1 MLLKKKNIVV
11 NIPDNNKAEI
21 ERHIKELGFN
31 EYKNTHYNNRN
42 NVFRENTSP
51 SYFTFLAFR

>member
-11 NIPDNNKAEI
+11 NMPDNNKAEI

-31 EYKNTHYNNRN
+31 EYKEEHIYQKPRRKNQ
-42 NVFRENTSP
+42 VIK
-51 SYFTFLAFR
+51 LW

>member
-11 NIPDNNKAEI
+11 NIPDENKTEI

-31 EYKNTHYNNRN
+31 EYKEENIYQKPRRKRN
-42 NVFRENTSP
+42 M
-51 SYFTFLAFR
+51 L

>member
-21 ERHIKELGFN
+21 ERYIKELGFN
-31 EYKNTHYNNRN
+31 EYKEENIYQKPKRKRN
-42 NVFRENTSP
+42 M
-51 SYFTFLAFR
+51 L